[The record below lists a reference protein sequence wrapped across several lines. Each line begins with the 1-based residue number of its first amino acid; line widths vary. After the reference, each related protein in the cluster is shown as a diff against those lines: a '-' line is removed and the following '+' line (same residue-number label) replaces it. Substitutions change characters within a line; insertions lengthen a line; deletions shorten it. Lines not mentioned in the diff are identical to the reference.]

1 MLCVAHA
8 LRRFKAM
15 VHSPTYMSHL
25 LAFLKPDE
33 TAAELIAR
41 THVDPIHTGLHF
53 ASTLR
58 PGQVLE
64 VSGPSG
70 AAKTEILAQV
80 NGSTIVKTC

>member
-1 MLCVAHA
+1 
-8 LRRFKAM
+8 
-15 VHSPTYMSHL
+15 MSHL